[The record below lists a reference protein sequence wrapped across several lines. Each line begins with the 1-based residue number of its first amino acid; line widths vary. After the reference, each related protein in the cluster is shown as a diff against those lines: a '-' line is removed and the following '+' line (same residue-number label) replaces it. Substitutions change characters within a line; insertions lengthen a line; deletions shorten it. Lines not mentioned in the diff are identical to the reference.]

1 VEVTIFVQTLQDITL
16 LSPLTKMTILFA
28 RYIDPNQLYV
38 SATISQTDSETD
50 LQVTIPANSPELILW
65 VEEGNTITPYYP
77 VIPTY
82 ITSTSDKITYMLGVY
97 GVTLDELREALLGS
111 SSEAH

>member
-1 VEVTIFVQTLQDITL
+1 
-16 LSPLTKMTILFA
+16 MTILCA
-28 RYIDPNQLYV
+28 RYLDPNRLYV
-38 SATISQTDSETD
+38 SATVLQTDSEKST
-50 LQVTIPANSPELILW
+50 QVSIPANSPELILW

>member
-1 VEVTIFVQTLQDITL
+1 
-16 LSPLTKMTILFA
+16 MTILCA
-28 RYIDPNQLYV
+28 RYLDPNRLCV
-38 SATISQTDSETD
+38 SATVLQTDSEKST
-50 LQVTIPANSPELILW
+50 QVSIPANSPELILW

>member
-1 VEVTIFVQTLQDITL
+1 M
-16 LSPLTKMTILFA
+16 KILFA
-28 RYIDPNQLYV
+28 RYLDPNQLYV
-38 SATISQTDSETD
+38 SATVLQTKSQTSSII
-50 LQVTIPANSPELILW
+50 TIPANSPELVLW

-82 ITSTSDKITYMLGVY
+82 ITSSSEKITYMLGVY
-97 GVTLDELREALLGS
+97 GVTLDELREALLTS